1 MEAPQRL
8 HRPNV
13 GGCGR
18 RIARYDE
25 PVPDECLP
33 AEVHDDDDQI
43 QHSADSCVS
52 LWRCFNVNICHFG
65 SLENL
70 TSTSRNGLTKRIASR
85 VLKFYWRPLA
95 EPLDFSCCIP

>member
-33 AEVHDDDDQI
+33 EEAHDNDDQI

-65 SLENL
+65 SLGNL
-70 TSTSRNGLTKRIASR
+70 TSTSRNGLTKRDLSFPKSP
-85 VLKFYWRPLA
+85 VCDGSLVPL
-95 EPLDFSCCIP
+95 LGDGGT